1 MNTAKRDTDARSLRA
16 TRAADRQAAFLAG
29 IDVPIVVVSEDQAL
43 RDAIRASANEDQEV
57 HFAISLEQACYLAA
71 RGRCGILVTDQA
83 VTPGALVAL
92 RAQMH
97 ACDPAAVTVAVG
109 ARGDDQALISLRASS
124 LVERF
129 MMKPLVPS
137 TARLV
142 LRSAASEYRSR
153 QFTLSG
159 HSMVK
164 SRSFD
169 ASVSES
175 GAVHAARDSVVA
187 MNRAESEKSI
197 SAMKVRLP
205 MPRSNFWGPAT
216 WMWIVSAVV
225 AAGAVSWWAVYSPT
239 SRIDAA
245 PTIAANL
252 LSAQA
257 ALATGRITEPAEDSA
272 LYYLSVVLALD
283 PSNAI
288 AREGV
293 QDIATNLCEQV
304 KTFMLEGRLAEAGI
318 ALERARRLS
327 KDSHRIGLLEAE
339 LKRVQAHQLETLN
352 ARREP

>member
-1 MNTAKRDTDARSLRA
+1 MNTAKRDTDARSLAA
-16 TRAADRQAAFLAG
+16 TRAADRQAALFAG

-43 RDAIRASANEDQEV
+43 RNAIHASANEDQEV

-169 ASVSES
+169 ASACES
-175 GAVHAARDSVVA
+175 DAVPPARDPVVA
-187 MNRAESEKSI
+187 EKSI

-205 MPRSNFWGPAT
+205 SAAPAMAHNKLWGPAT

-293 QDIATNLCEQV
+293 QEIATNLSEQV

-327 KDSHRIGLLEAE
+327 KDSHRIDLLETE

>member
-1 MNTAKRDTDARSLRA
+1 MNTAKRDTDARSLAA
-16 TRAADRQAAFLAG
+16 TRAADRQAALFAG

-43 RDAIRASANEDQEV
+43 RNAIRASANEDQEV

-169 ASVSES
+169 ASACES
-175 GAVHAARDSVVA
+175 DAVPPARDSVVA
-187 MNRAESEKSI
+187 EKSI

-205 MPRSNFWGPAT
+205 STAPAMAHNKLWGPAT
-216 WMWIVSAVV
+216 WMWIVSGVV
-225 AAGAVSWWAVYSPT
+225 AVGAVSWWAVYSPT

-245 PTIAANL
+245 PIIAANL